1 MLGDM
6 IVPTSGSAGLVS
18 NTVGADFGQPVNY
31 QTTVPQP
38 ERVYHYATGDFDQQV
53 IADSTGRIVAGDY
66 GQITVSQWLSANPK
80 ALVTGTTGDP
90 RLSIIGNY
98 PPNYAAYAALAVVAF
113 LALRGLR

>member
-38 ERVYHYATGDFDQQV
+38 ERVYHYATGDFDQPV

-80 ALVTGTTGDP
+80 TLVMPNLTGDP
-90 RLSIIGNY
+90 RLVKSTLS
-98 PPNYAAYAALAVVAF
+98 PNYAAYAALAVVAF

>member
-1 MLGDM
+1 M

-18 NTVGADFGQPVNY
+18 NTIGTDFGQPVSY

-38 ERVYHYATGDFDQQV
+38 ARVYHYATGDFDQPV

-66 GQITVSQWLSANPK
+66 GQITVNQWLSANPG
-80 ALVTGTTGDP
+80 ALVMPSTGDP
-90 RLSIIGNY
+90 RLAIIGSY